1 MANDRRAHS
10 TVLFAAAVF
19 VSAFLLFQIQPL
31 ISKAILPWFGGTP
44 GVWTTC
50 MLFFQVVL
58 FAGYGY
64 AHLVASRAPVRLQ
77 GVLHTLLIV
86 IALFQL
92 QVLPGASQKPDGD
105 EQPALR
111 IVVLLVSTI
120 GLPYFLLSTTGPL
133 LQRWFSLV
141 HPGRSPYRLYALSN
155 AGSLLALLSYP
166 FVFEPAF
173 ALSVQARLWSIGF
186 WVFAAGSA
194 VCGGLLLRVV
204 QPSSSSVRAVEAEEK
219 AAAPTPGRYVLWF
232 VLAMIASAMLLA
244 TTNHVCQD
252 VAVVP
257 FLWVVP
263 LSIYLLTF
271 ILCFESDRW
280 YKRRWYAAATAVFV
294 FCVCWQLIF
303 DTVSTFSLEAALF
316 FGTLF
321 VLCMTCHGELARL
334 RPHPRHLTAF
344 YLTLSAGG
352 AGGGL
357 FVALVAPA
365 LFPDFWEMH
374 LCLLA
379 GVLCSIAVYFDDA
392 GWLDD
397 GLVAPPIAMGVAVLL
412 IVAAGT
418 VFADSIMNSQKSLRM
433 TRNFYGVLEVEI
445 DDSVDA
451 VVLRHGRIIHGVQL
465 RAPGKS
471 MIPTTYYSRRSGVGR
486 VLELLQSRKENL
498 RVGLVGL
505 GIGTLAA
512 YGRQGDTMRFYE
524 INEDVER
531 LAREEFTF
539 LSNSSAEIE
548 VIIGDA
554 RLSLESEP
562 DEEFDL
568 LVLDAFAG
576 DAIPT
581 HLLTREAFEA
591 YLPHVAADGVIAV
604 HISNQHF
611 NLRPVTAALA
621 KEFSLSTVTI
631 GIERAAELV
640 DESSTW
646 VLMARDRSTLDAGV
660 LKYDAIPPPREQVL
674 WTDDYSN
681 LFELLGSE

>member
-1 MANDRRAHS
+1 
-10 TVLFAAAVF
+10 
-19 VSAFLLFQIQPL
+19 
-31 ISKAILPWFGGTP
+31 
-44 GVWTTC
+44 
-50 MLFFQVVL
+50 
-58 FAGYGY
+58 
-64 AHLVASRAPVRLQ
+64 
-77 GVLHTLLIV
+77 
-86 IALFQL
+86 
-92 QVLPGASQKPDGD
+92 
-105 EQPALR
+105 
-111 IVVLLVSTI
+111 
-120 GLPYFLLSTTGPL
+120 
-133 LQRWFSLV
+133 
-141 HPGRSPYRLYALSN
+141 
-155 AGSLLALLSYP
+155 
-166 FVFEPAF
+166 
-173 ALSVQARLWSIGF
+173 
-186 WVFAAGSA
+186 
-194 VCGGLLLRVV
+194 
-204 QPSSSSVRAVEAEEK
+204 
-219 AAAPTPGRYVLWF
+219 
-232 VLAMIASAMLLA
+232 
-244 TTNHVCQD
+244 
-252 VAVVP
+252 
-257 FLWVVP
+257 
-263 LSIYLLTF
+263 
-271 ILCFESDRW
+271 
-280 YKRRWYAAATAVFV
+280 
-294 FCVCWQLIF
+294 
-303 DTVSTFSLEAALF
+303 
-316 FGTLF
+316 
-321 VLCMTCHGELARL
+321 
-334 RPHPRHLTAF
+334 
-344 YLTLSAGG
+344 
-352 AGGGL
+352 
-357 FVALVAPA
+357 
-365 LFPDFWEMH
+365 
-374 LCLLA
+374 
-379 GVLCSIAVYFDDA
+379 
-392 GWLDD
+392 
-397 GLVAPPIAMGVAVLL
+397 
-412 IVAAGT
+412 
-418 VFADSIMNSQKSLRM
+418 
-433 TRNFYGVLEVEI
+433 VEI